1 MNKRYSDNPVDQ
13 SKDFKES
20 GMRLITDTRS
30 DVYLEMARKQKEEED
45 KNKE

>member
-20 GMRLITDTRS
+20 GMRLITDPRS
-30 DVYLEMARKQKEEED
+30 DVYLEKAKNKTED
-45 KNKE
+45 KSKE

>member
-20 GMRLITDTRS
+20 GMKLITDTRS
-30 DVYLEMARKQKEEED
+30 DVYLEMARKQAEEAE

>member
-20 GMRLITDTRS
+20 GMRLITDPRS
-30 DVYLEMARKQKEEED
+30 DVYLEKAKRNAEE
-45 KNKE
+45 NKK

>member
-20 GMRLITDTRS
+20 GMRLITDPRS
-30 DVYLEMARKQKEEED
+30 DVYLEKAKKQTED